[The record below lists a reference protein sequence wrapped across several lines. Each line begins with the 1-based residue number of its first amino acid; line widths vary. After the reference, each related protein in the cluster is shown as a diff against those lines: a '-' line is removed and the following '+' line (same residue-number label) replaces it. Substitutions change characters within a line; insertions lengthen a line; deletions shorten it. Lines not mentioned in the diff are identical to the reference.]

1 MSQTAVV
8 KKSDLVHLRSR
19 SIVKDKFT
27 LKKEQDEANDQRLN
41 RMAVSLARKNRMQG
55 MDRERAANAP
65 IEVKASIF
73 GENTL
78 LSKVYDQMDE
88 NFDDVKHMNQMVHA
102 SKIYTIRD
110 IQINENKKLEQ
121 NWIEEQKRLDMMM
134 EIERLKAIRSEHER
148 QEAAHQAKKR
158 GAQVL
163 VDQIAERMTVRL
175 QEEEMR
181 EMEKAQ
187 LKTNIEKL
195 QAEQAVIQ
203 LEKIERSKIMN

>member
-1 MSQTAVV
+1 
-8 KKSDLVHLRSR
+8 
-19 SIVKDKFT
+19 
-27 LKKEQDEANDQRLN
+27 
-41 RMAVSLARKNRMQG
+41 

-148 QEAAHQAKKR
+148 QEAAH
-158 GAQVL
+158 
-163 VDQIAERMTVRL
+163 
-175 QEEEMR
+175 
-181 EMEKAQ
+181 
-187 LKTNIEKL
+187 
-195 QAEQAVIQ
+195 
-203 LEKIERSKIMN
+203 